1 MNHFHVYGIG
11 NALVDIEFR
20 VTPDD
25 LERLHIDK
33 GVMTLVEETRQSEML
48 NYLHEQQVYRSA
60 GGSAANTVIA
70 LSQFGGN
77 GFYSCKVADDE
88 LGHLYTED
96 LRSHGIAT
104 NAHER
109 SEPGHTGRC
118 LVMVTEDADRTMC
131 TYLGITGELGRGE
144 IVDDALRAS
153 DYLYIE
159 GYLASSPTARDAV
172 AYAREIAQ
180 AANVDIALSLSDP
193 NVVRLFGDGLREMIG
208 PGVDLLF
215 SNEEEALEISG
226 SRNIDD
232 AVAALQLLARQF
244 VITRGPNPALVH
256 DGERTIE
263 VPAKPVKPLD
273 TTGAGDIFAGAFL
286 YGLGEGWDVVE
297 SAQLANAAAARLITT
312 YGPRLDTV
320 AMQEVLRE
328 HGQQRAKPSA
338 EEVGGTANERE

>member
-1 MNHFHVYGIG
+1 MTHFNVYGIG

-25 LERLHIDK
+25 LTRLGVDK
-33 GVMTLVEETRQSEML
+33 GVMTLVEDQQQSEML
-48 NYLHEQQVYRSA
+48 NSLRNQQVHRSA

-96 LRSHGIAT
+96 LRAHGLAT

-144 IVDDALRAS
+144 IVENALRAS

-172 AYAREIAQ
+172 AHAREIARS
-180 AANVDIALSLSDP
+180 ADVDIALSLSDP
-193 NVVRLFGDGLREMIG
+193 NIVNLFGDGLREMIG

-215 SNEEEALEISG
+215 SNEDEALGISG
-226 SRNIDD
+226 SGDIND
-232 AVAALQLLARQF
+232 AVEALRSLARRF
-244 VITRGPNPALVH
+244 VITRGSRPALIH
-256 DGERTIE
+256 DGKRTVE
-263 VPAKPVKPLD
+263 VPARSVHPLD

-286 YGLGEGWDVVE
+286 YGLSEGWDVVE
-297 SAQLANAAAARLITT
+297 SAELANTAAARLITS
-312 YGPRLDTV
+312 YGPRLDT
-320 AMQEVLRE
+320 ASMQEVLRE
-328 HGQQRAKPSA
+328 HKLQGERLSA
-338 EEVGGTANERE
+338 GKIEGTANERE